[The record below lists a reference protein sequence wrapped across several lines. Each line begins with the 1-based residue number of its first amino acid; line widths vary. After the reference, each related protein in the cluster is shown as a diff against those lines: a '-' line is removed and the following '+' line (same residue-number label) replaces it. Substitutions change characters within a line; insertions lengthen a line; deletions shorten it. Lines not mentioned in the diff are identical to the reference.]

1 MKIVKGDIVYIRAGR
16 DAAGISRLREA
27 LDMDKADEAT
37 FQSKREAMPMADQ
50 IAEANKVKGVR
61 GEVIRVLPKDG
72 KVVVRGKNMVT
83 KHKKPSASS
92 GAAQI
97 QQGGRIQMEAALP
110 VSRVMLV
117 CPHCDKPTRVGSKL
131 VGTRTL
137 NTVTGTR
144 TQPIRERV
152 CKQCGEIIERPTTH
166 DAEARSAIR

>member
-16 DAAGISRLREA
+16 DAAGQARLRDA

-37 FQSKREAMPMADQ
+37 FQSKRAAMPMPDQ

-61 GEVIRVLPKDG
+61 GEVIRVLPEEG

-83 KHKKPSASS
+83 KHQKPRAST

-97 QQGGRIQMEAALP
+97 QQGGRIEMEAPLP

-117 CPHCDKPTRVGSKL
+117 CPHCDKPTRVGTKI

-137 NTVTGTR
+137 NTVSGTR

-166 DAEARSAIR
+166 DAQARGAVR